1 MILMQARIH
10 PEKVTTAIK
19 YDTAQQL
26 YKVPYSN
33 VPYNYTTTSQLLWSE
48 IFGNNEAVRK
58 TGVAVIGLYTSV
70 YPFLL
75 GYAVRKGDEANKY
88 SFFYNTHAAG
98 ATGVFSLFNCNQQ
111 SGKVALNV
119 APYYTKPSVDATK
132 RPYIVNATKYMNQT
146 TWTIYNSIIVNASAI
161 SCAKAITSV
170 VDDLSKTFV
179 GFTEIPLSFFDEYLV
194 KISGSTRVTYIMN
207 QYNILMAS
215 SVGLALNLT
224 QNALVSPD
232 QHIKDSSTYIVSNK
246 ITVDTNRFASSLG
259 YTIQVKFFKTPDPGI
274 TWTLVS
280 TVTADQSDEYVTN
293 SQSNESTLS
302 DIQIMVEA
310 VIAVTVISL
319 ISLFALMYKAFE
331 NQRTPPM
338 STSSSLPS
346 DKL

>member
-1 MILMQARIH
+1 
-10 PEKVTTAIK
+10 
-19 YDTAQQL
+19 
-26 YKVPYSN
+26 
-33 VPYNYTTTSQLLWSE
+33 
-48 IFGNNEAVRK
+48 
-58 TGVAVIGLYTSV
+58 
-70 YPFLL
+70 
-75 GYAVRKGDEANKY
+75 
-88 SFFYNTHAAG
+88 
-98 ATGVFSLFNCNQQ
+98 
-111 SGKVALNV
+111 
-119 APYYTKPSVDATK
+119 
-132 RPYIVNATKYMNQT
+132 
-146 TWTIYNSIIVNASAI
+146 
-161 SCAKAITSV
+161 
-170 VDDLSKTFV
+170 
-179 GFTEIPLSFFDEYLV
+179 
-194 KISGSTRVTYIMN
+194 
-207 QYNILMAS
+207 MAS

-246 ITVDTNRFASSLG
+246 ITVDTNRFVSSLG